1 LEDPVS
7 DTEEPCA
14 LNDPY
19 GTEEVSQLPATLR
32 VDEAKVI
39 VAAPPEDVTF
49 ALKVTVA
56 LVRVRAA
63 VHVMLEANVV
73 VMPLLTVRLY
83 RVCGM
88 LLVPADTLTATVD
101 VPTVKVAPPA
111 EVSSDLT
118 VIVLLPAVRVP
129 VAVTVAVEPPLTSLF
144 EVVSVPEMLN
154 VAETSMALDCVID
167 PLTVRL

>member
-1 LEDPVS
+1 LEDPVNE
-7 DTEEPCA
+7 TEEPVA
-14 LNDPY
+14 VKDPY
-19 GTEEVSQLPATLR
+19 GTEDVSQLPATVR
-32 VDEAKVI
+32 VDEANVI

-73 VMPLLTVRLY
+73 VIPLLTVRLY

-88 LLVPADTLTATVD
+88 LLVPAETLTTTVD
-101 VPTVKVAPPA
+101 VPTVNVAPPA

-144 EVVSVPEMLN
+144 EVVSVPEMLKL
-154 VAETSMALDCVID
+154 ADTSMAPACVTE
-167 PLTVRL
+167 PLIVRL